1 MVQVAAVAAGTAQ
14 AGIHIH
20 VTIMVS
26 QEAAGT
32 DGAEAEA
39 TVRPRRS
46 SSQPIVAEDKE
57 ATVRPRRS
65 SSQPIMAEDQK
76 ASVGPQRVS
85 SPPIVAPGVPLTFC
99 PLALK
104 WRNPAT
110 GRFAKTP
117 AAVLLTQ
124 EEKAYV
130 AECKAAA
137 AAVRRKRNQ

>member
-1 MVQVAAVAAGTAQ
+1 
-14 AGIHIH
+14 
-20 VTIMVS
+20 
-26 QEAAGT
+26 
-32 DGAEAEA
+32 
-39 TVRPRRS
+39 
-46 SSQPIVAEDKE
+46 
-57 ATVRPRRS
+57 
-65 SSQPIMAEDQK
+65 MAEDQK

-85 SPPIVAPGVPLTFC
+85 APPIVAPGVPLTFC

-137 AAVRRKRNQ
+137 AAVAAPTDAAAGAVATAAAVCAQIIGGCGQTDHHDLPNIIIQ